1 MCRSVKIQITY
12 LKMRL
17 SLRLVR
23 SLRTI
28 RGRSR
33 RFPHRSCSSLR
44 TKWKAGEF
52 APFSQLLVS
61 FAAVLVVLPFSFFFL
76 VFSAPFPL
84 MGPKRPKEKTKK
96 EERRLHNCSQRTNFT
111 KCSLV
116 TVPYDRILFKFSTT
130 KNGLVI
136 ILEVCM
142 MGDLSGF
149 MEI

>member
-84 MGPKRPKEKTKK
+84 MGPKRPKEKRKRKNDDYTIVLS
-96 EERRLHNCSQRTNFT
+96 EPTSQNA
-111 KCSLV
+111 
-116 TVPYDRILFKFSTT
+116 
-130 KNGLVI
+130 
-136 ILEVCM
+136 
-142 MGDLSGF
+142 LSSRCRMVEYYSSF
-149 MEI
+149 LQQKMVL